1 MISAIPGNIFQEV
14 KGFLKVVTSVDSDHT
29 SFTLTRINGGKY
41 HFMRQENVNF
51 HKFLLGN
58 PHHEAIDI
66 DTPNEPYTLVIS
78 RNNPNIPKS
87 HIYCKI
93 ISKYLLEIKRDKDP
107 DYDHMDHVLFDG
119 ILIVT

>member
-1 MISAIPGNIFQEV
+1 M
-14 KGFLKVVTSVDSDHT
+14 VTSVDSDHT

-58 PHHEAIDI
+58 PHHEAIYI
-66 DTPNEPYTLVIS
+66 DTLNEPYTLVIS

-87 HIYCKI
+87 YIYCKI
-93 ISKYLLEIKRDKDP
+93 ISKYLIEIKRDKDP

>member
-41 HFMRQENVNF
+41 YFMRQENVNF
-51 HKFLLGN
+51 HKLLLGN
-58 PHHEAIDI
+58 PLHEAIDI
-66 DTPNEPYTLVIS
+66 DTPNEPYTFIIS
-78 RNNPNIPKS
+78 RNNPNIKS